1 MGRIERRSRGV
12 RPAAT
17 VKSSG
22 IIDKGKDALLKKGRE
37 LGGEAISA
45 AAKKVESQTANEN
58 THKTPSIQWLLPK
71 IHNAPAC
78 L

>member
-1 MGRIERRSRGV
+1 MKGGGFFSKIGDAFKHV
-12 RPAAT
+12 YKA

-45 AAKKVESQTANEN
+45 AAKKWR
-58 THKTPSIQWLLPK
+58 SIARQLLLK
-71 IHNAPAC
+71 IDFQQLYRGA
-78 L
+78 